1 MSRPIEKYDPNEVL
15 AIWKDKATKP
25 ADGGGQTYACKL
37 VTPLYG
43 GGVRAGEVDRDMPIR
58 AASIRGQ
65 LRFWW
70 RVACGPFTS
79 PEAMF
84 AREAAIWGGIATSGP
99 TASQVAVKV
108 VCKPVTD
115 MRLVGSDAEIDAG
128 VRYAFGPATING
140 VAQWLRPGY
149 GFDLALRY
157 PPSLAPDVDLALRWW
172 GSFGGIGA
180 RTRRGF
186 GALRIEGIDEVSQ
199 TEVASAGARLAFSG
213 GGSSNPEAEWKRAIG
228 RLFAFRQKGGTG
240 RRAGTPRPGRS
251 FWPEADQLRRFTGR
265 DANGQHAPVHQAG
278 NVFPRAAFGLPIL
291 FEFKGS
297 PGEPP
302 KSELLPAGG
311 QDRMASPVILRPYW
325 NGQRWQ
331 AAALLLPW
339 WSEALL
345 MPLRFKSGD
354 YQPASWPLEPEA
366 RRTMATAIPPMQT
379 KGQLRAEDPLSA
391 FLHFF
396 AEA

>member
-1 MSRPIEKYDPNEVL
+1 MSRKLDDHDPTQAL
-15 AIWKDKATKP
+15 ALWRETAKKP
-25 ADGGGQTYACKL
+25 ANGGWQHYACKL

-70 RVACGPFTS
+70 RVACGPFES
-79 PEAMF
+79 SEAMF
-84 AREAAIWGGIATSGP
+84 SRETAIWGGIAGTGP
-99 TASQVAVKV
+99 KVSQVAVKV
-108 VCKPVTD
+108 VCKPATD
-115 MRLVGSDAEIDAG
+115 MRLVASNAENDAG
-128 VRYAFGPATING
+128 VKYAFGPATING
-140 VAQWLRPGY
+140 IAQWLRPGY

-157 PPSLAPDVDLALRWW
+157 PASVAPEIDLALRWW

-180 RTRRGF
+180 RARRGF
-186 GALRIEGIDEVSQ
+186 GALRIDGVVAVSQ
-199 TEVASAGARLAFSG
+199 AEVARAGANLVFSG
-213 GGSSNPEAEWKRAIG
+213 RGSSNAEVEWKRAIG

-240 RRAGTPRPGRS
+240 RQAGTPRPGRS

-265 DANGQHAPVHQAG
+265 DANGKHAPVHKAG
-278 NVFPRAAFGLPIL
+278 NAFPRAAFGLPIL

-302 KSELLPAGG
+302 KTELLPAGD

-339 WSEALL
+339 WSQALS
-345 MPLRFKSGD
+345 MPLRFKSGND
-354 YQPASWPLEPEA
+354 QPASWPLEPEA
-366 RRTMATAIPPMQT
+366 RRKMATAIPPMQSN
-379 KGQLRAEDPLSA
+379 GQLRAEDPLSA